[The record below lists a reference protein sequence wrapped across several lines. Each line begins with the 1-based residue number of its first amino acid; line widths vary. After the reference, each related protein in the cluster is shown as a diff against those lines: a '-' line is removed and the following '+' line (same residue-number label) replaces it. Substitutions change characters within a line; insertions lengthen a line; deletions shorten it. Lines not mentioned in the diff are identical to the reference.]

1 MRAKKKYQSGGKN
14 KTVGDIH
21 EQIRAMR
28 STKRTNPDGTEST
41 HLMTWGG
48 NDQEGYYVMPT
59 IFPNKDGSWL
69 DPLSGGESDENW
81 EKVYQEAKNRGEI
94 ISGLSKQMAE
104 DIAAGSWKGPV
115 NVPRKMVKYQSGG
128 AVSRSAKYYQEN
140 PEAKKKKAQYDTE
153 YHSTP
158 SRRRYRSFLN
168 RKNREA
174 GTYGNGDGKDWDHG
188 VRRMISQSKNR
199 SKK

>member
-1 MRAKKKYQSGGKN
+1 MRAKK
-14 KTVGDIH
+14 
-21 EQIRAMR
+21 
-28 STKRTNPDGTEST
+28 
-41 HLMTWGG
+41 
-48 NDQEGYYVMPT
+48 
-59 IFPNKDGSWL
+59 
-69 DPLSGGESDENW
+69 
-81 EKVYQEAKNRGEI
+81 
-94 ISGLSKQMAE
+94 
-104 DIAAGSWKGPV
+104 
-115 NVPRKMVKYQSGG
+115 KYQSGG

-158 SRRRYRSFLN
+158 SRRRYRAFLN